1 MSEWGYN
8 CSNYKL
14 SLLVMWTKLSTLSEW
29 GSVVG
34 DEDSAIDADHSLMRR
49 LDRLEL
55 NMQAMFDAQQ
65 KYLEGLSKRFGNEKL
80 SGY

>member
-1 MSEWGYN
+1 
-8 CSNYKL
+8 
-14 SLLVMWTKLSTLSEW
+14 
-29 GSVVG
+29 
-34 DEDSAIDADHSLMRR
+34 MRR